1 MVSDTSWMRNRE
13 GMGIWE
19 HRGKVAVVGWVSP
32 IWTGA
37 GTVWPWTG
45 AAAA

>member
-19 HRGKVAVVGWVSP
+19 HRGKVAVVGWGQSHMDRRR
-32 IWTGA
+32 
-37 GTVWPWTG
+37 TVWPWTG